1 MAVKYNEYRI
11 RNFRSA
17 SVVKKVC
24 DKEWKAFSP
33 SVSLEPHYVLGES
46 HFAQRELR
54 LRDGAIVRE
63 NSCHRREDAMVMGV
77 KSGMWREIGD
87 MWGNGERVRVG
98 KIVVVNGCPMLF
110 MFDGNEILMY
120 FL

>member
-63 NSCHRREDAMVMGV
+63 NSCHRREFEAYDVWGGRVEDMVGGV
-77 KSGMWREIGD
+77 
-87 MWGNGERVRVG
+87 VRVWEG
-98 KIVVVNGCPMLF
+98 VRLLTTIPTSQP
-110 MFDGNEILMY
+110 IIA
-120 FL
+120 

>member
-1 MAVKYNEYRI
+1 MTKDAIHGYNSYYR
-11 RNFRSA
+11 
-17 SVVKKVC
+17 
-24 DKEWKAFSP
+24 
-33 SVSLEPHYVLGES
+33 
-46 HFAQRELR
+46 
-54 LRDGAIVRE
+54 
-63 NSCHRREDAMVMGV
+63 DAMVMGV